1 MPGKASILELFKNK
15 ISCTTL
21 LLVEDN
27 SIALQM
33 IELYAEKLGCH
44 CTSVTNG
51 EDALEIAKSKDFDLI
66 ITDIGLPRL
75 SGNELTRRIRVWE
88 KSLNKSPKPIIGLAA
103 RGLFEA
109 ESESKQAGMNHVLS
123 KPIKLEVLKSILAQF
138 LPERFVISSAN
149 KANKQVLAVD
159 TLNNYLISIF
169 YSRPKKEFKL

>member
-1 MPGKASILELFKNK
+1 MPGKASILELLKNK

-33 IELYAEKLGCH
+33 IELYAEKPGCH

-75 SGNELTRRIRVWE
+75 SGRQIRVWE
-88 KSLNKSPKPIIGLAA
+88 KSLNKSPKPIIGLTA

-123 KPIKLEVLKSILAQF
+123 KPIKSEVLKSILAQF

-159 TLNNYLISIF
+159 TLDTE
-169 YSRPKKEFKL
+169 K